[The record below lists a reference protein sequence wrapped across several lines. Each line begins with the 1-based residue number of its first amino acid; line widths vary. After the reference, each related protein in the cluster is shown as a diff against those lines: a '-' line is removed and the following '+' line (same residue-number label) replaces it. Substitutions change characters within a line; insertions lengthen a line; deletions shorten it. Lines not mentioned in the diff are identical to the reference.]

1 MGKLLGMENS
11 ERNKKNERMNGK
23 RKKEGRE
30 REWTKLE
37 SYISHI
43 HVVSR
48 VYKVG
53 EGECRTAY
61 MLRVTAVRTFR
72 NICNDIHVWRSP

>member
-11 ERNKKNERMNGK
+11 ERNKKNGRMNGK

-30 REWTKLE
+30 REWKNWKA
-37 SYISHI
+37 YISHV

-48 VYKVG
+48 VG

-61 MLRVTAVRTFR
+61 ILHVTAVRTFH